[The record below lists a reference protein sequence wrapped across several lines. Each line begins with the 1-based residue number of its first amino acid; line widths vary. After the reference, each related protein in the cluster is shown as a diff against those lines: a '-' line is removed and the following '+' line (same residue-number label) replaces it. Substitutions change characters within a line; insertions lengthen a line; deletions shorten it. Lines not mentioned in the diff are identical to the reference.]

1 MYLSN
6 VISFS
11 FRETLA
17 AIRQQPLYRHPS
29 AFLWQRCLSVRNPP
43 VVIVWEPRS
52 SVASS
57 SGRLTR
63 KDASTMA
70 R

>member
-29 AFLWQRCLSVRNPP
+29 AFLWQRCLSVRNQFC
-43 VVIVWEPRS
+43 EAERPRVS
-52 SVASS
+52 S
-57 SGRLTR
+57 L
-63 KDASTMA
+63 KLP
-70 R
+70 